1 MGIRMK
7 YFPKTTGVNHE
18 QIAAMNAALVNELE
32 QDEKPASM
40 IAAKN
45 RASEFFIQKAKLK
58 NFNAITCMASLG
70 LNSQKSMQF
79 FNGDHKHVEFLKL
92 LHAITMIGYEVKVSF
107 QPSDFPFGTIKIDAC

>member
-7 YFPKTTGVNHE
+7 YFPRDTGLNHE

-45 RASEFFIQKAKLK
+45 RTCEFFIQKAKLK
-58 NFNAITCMASLG
+58 NLNAVTCMGSLG
-70 LNSQKSMQF
+70 LNPTKSVQF
-79 FNGDHKHVEFLKL
+79 FNGEHKHVEFLKL
-92 LHAITMIGYEVKVSF
+92 LHAVTMIGYDVKISLTA
-107 QPSDFPFGTIKIDAC
+107 SDFPFGKISIDV

>member
-7 YFPKTTGVNHE
+7 YFPRDTGVNHE

-45 RASEFFIQKAKLK
+45 RTSEFFIQKAKLK
-58 NFNAITCMASLG
+58 YLIVITCMGTSW
-70 LNSQKSMQF
+70 
-79 FNGDHKHVEFLKL
+79 LKL
-92 LHAITMIGYEVKVSF
+92 E
-107 QPSDFPFGTIKIDAC
+107 

>member
-1 MGIRMK
+1 VI
-7 YFPKTTGVNHE
+7 
-18 QIAAMNAALVNELE
+18 E

-40 IAAKN
+40 SAAKN
-45 RASEFFIQKAKLK
+45 RTSEFFIQNAKLK
-58 NFNAITCMASLG
+58 NFNAITCMGSLG

-107 QPSDFPFGTIKIDAC
+107 QPSDHPFGTIKIDAC